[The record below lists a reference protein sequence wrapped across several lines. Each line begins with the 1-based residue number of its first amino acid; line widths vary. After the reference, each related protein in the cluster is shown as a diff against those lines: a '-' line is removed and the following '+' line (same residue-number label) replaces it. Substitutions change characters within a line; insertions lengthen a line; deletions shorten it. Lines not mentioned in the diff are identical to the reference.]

1 MPEDSLISPPHSGT
15 VRAGAPLPLYL
26 ALFFLLICIN
36 SLVAKFVV
44 FTFQLAPGV
53 SSFYIVVA
61 CMIIFTLWFGLWGAG
76 AAYIGCFIGA
86 GLLSDIPAGVAIYWS
101 FADLWE
107 VLIPFMVFRL
117 MHADPGLSTRR
128 DLLILIISG
137 CLLNNFVG
145 AFWGS
150 AALAL
155 GGEIPW
161 DALIPTMVGWM
172 GGNCLVCLVVAP
184 PVLYLITPYIREH
197 ELFVNRYWN

>member
-1 MPEDSLISPPHSGT
+1 MPEDRCAPTTPSGT
-15 VRAGAPLPLYL
+15 VRAGAPLPLYF

-107 VLIPFMVFRL
+107 VLIPFMVFRV
-117 MHADPGLSTRR
+117 MHADPGISTRR
-128 DLLILIISG
+128 DLFILIISG
-137 CLLNNFVG
+137 CILNNIVG
-145 AFWGS
+145 AVWGS
-150 AALAL
+150 ATLAL

-161 DALIPTMVGWM
+161 DALIPTMGGWM
-172 GGNCLVCLVVAP
+172 VVNWIVCLILVP
-184 PVLYLITPYIREH
+184 SVLYLITPFVREH
-197 ELFVNRYWN
+197 ELFVTRYWS